1 MLFNSEILYYIC
13 SSKHVQTFCTS
24 NKCMKKN
31 RIEISVVHKKE
42 LKMKYVVSLTTVQQ
56 ALDFYN
62 NSELAK
68 KIRAS
73 AKELLLIEVEKIKD

>member
-1 MLFNSEILYYIC
+1 
-13 SSKHVQTFCTS
+13 
-24 NKCMKKN
+24 MKKN